1 MRYKVPVLSRDGHE
15 HNDRIG
21 VQKRTGG
28 YGNCKF
34 EARSKDRFKWA
45 TMMKSMQM
53 MEKMV
58 QGSERYKGIRI

>member
-34 EARSKDRFKWA
+34 EARSKDRFKWG
-45 TMMKSMQM
+45 TMMKSM
-53 MEKMV
+53 
-58 QGSERYKGIRI
+58 